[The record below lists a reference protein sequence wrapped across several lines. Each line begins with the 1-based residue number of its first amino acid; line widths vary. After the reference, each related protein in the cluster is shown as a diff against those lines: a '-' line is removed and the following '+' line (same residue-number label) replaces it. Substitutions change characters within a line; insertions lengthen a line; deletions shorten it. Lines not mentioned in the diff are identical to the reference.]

1 MNIVPIPD
9 RWRGRAMVISAV
21 RDPHSFFTADE
32 LSTVGAFPRERRQ
45 MEWMLSRI
53 AEKELRR
60 RGSHGEHVSFSH
72 SAAYGAA
79 AIDVRPVGIDVQ
91 TIREIA
97 EGAARHFLN
106 EGEIDV
112 MRRSGVPHRLLHFW
126 CAKEAA
132 WKQRKGAVPTLKGVR
147 IRLVDEHEEGLRFE
161 GVETIAIGDLIVA
174 LTLPTS

>member
-1 MNIVPIPD
+1 MKIVPIPD
-9 RWRGRAMVISAV
+9 HWRGRAMVISGV

-32 LSTVGAFPRERRQ
+32 LSAIAAFPRPKRQ

-79 AIDVRPVGIDVQ
+79 AVDTRPVGIDVQ
-91 TIREIA
+91 TSREIA
-97 EGAARHFLN
+97 EGAARHFLDD
-106 EGEIDV
+106 EEIEA
-112 MRRSGVPHRLLHFW
+112 MRRCGLSHRLLHFW

-132 WKQRKGAVPTLKGVR
+132 WKQRRGSVPTLKGVR
-147 IRLVDEHEEGLRFE
+147 IALVNEQEEGLRFDS
-161 GVETIAIGDLIVA
+161 VETIAIGDLIVA
-174 LTLPTS
+174 LTL